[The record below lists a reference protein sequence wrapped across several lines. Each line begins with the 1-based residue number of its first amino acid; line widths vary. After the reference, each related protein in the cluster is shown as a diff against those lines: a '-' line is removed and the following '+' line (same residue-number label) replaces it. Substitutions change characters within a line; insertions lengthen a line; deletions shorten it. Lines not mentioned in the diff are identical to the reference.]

1 MIRLSMCTD
10 NVRALVEKVKTG
22 DRKAFNHLYERFYIP
37 LCSYASLLIERD
49 EAKDVVQDVFVNI
62 WIRREYIDTS
72 LSFHGY
78 LLRSVY
84 NSSLNVLKRKDYS
97 REYQSVYRKKIEQ
110 MGHLFYNP
118 DTNETIQHLYNEDL
132 RATLEAAIN
141 SLPERCREIFRL
153 SYIDGL
159 PGKEI
164 SSKLNIS
171 LSTVEN
177 HIYSALKQLRSKLKE
192 YVLFLFMIFII

>member
-1 MIRLSMCTD
+1 MCSD
-10 NVRALVEKVKTG
+10 NVNALVEKVKTG
-22 DRKAFNHLYERFYIP
+22 DSNAFNELYRRFYTP
-37 LCSYASLLIERD
+37 LCSYAALFLDANEIE
-49 EAKDVVQDVFVNI
+49 DVVQDVFVNI

-72 LSFHGY
+72 LSFQGY

-84 NSSLNVLKRKDYS
+84 NTSLNVLKRKDYS
-97 REYQSVYRKKIEQ
+97 REYQSVYRQKIEQ
-110 MGHLFYNP
+110 MGYLFYNP
-118 DTNETIQHLYNEDL
+118 DTNETIRKLYNEDL
-132 RATLEAAIN
+132 RMNLEAAIN
-141 SLPERCREIFRL
+141 SLPDRCREVFRL

-177 HIYSALKQLRSKLKE
+177 HMYSALKQLRIKLKE
-192 YVLFLFMIFII
+192 YNLFLLLILFI

>member
-1 MIRLSMCTD
+1 MYTD
-10 NVRALVEKVKTG
+10 NVTALVEKVKTG
-22 DRKAFNHLYERFYIP
+22 DRKAFNELYKRFYLP
-37 LCSYASLLIERD
+37 LCSYASSFLDFNEIE
-49 EAKDVVQDVFVNI
+49 DVVQDVFVNI

-84 NSSLNVLKRKDYS
+84 NTSLNVLKRKDYS
-97 REYQSVYRKKIEQ
+97 REYQSTYRNNIEQ
-110 MGHLFYNP
+110 MGYLFYNP
-118 DTNETIQHLYNEDL
+118 DTNDTIQYLYNEDL
-132 RATLEAAIN
+132 RANLEAAIN
-141 SLPERCREIFRL
+141 ALPDRCREVFRL

-177 HIYSALKQLRSKLKE
+177 HIYAALKQLRIKLKE
-192 YVLFLFMIFII
+192 YKLFLFMILFV